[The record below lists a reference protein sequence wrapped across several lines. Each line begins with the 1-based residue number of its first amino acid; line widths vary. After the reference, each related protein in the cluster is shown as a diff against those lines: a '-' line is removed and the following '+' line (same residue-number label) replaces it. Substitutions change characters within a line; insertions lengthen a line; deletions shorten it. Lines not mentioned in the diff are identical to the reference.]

1 MNTSARHP
9 VGVQP
14 AEERIHNFD
23 EVSLGYDHATML
35 EEADRCLHCAAAP
48 CRKGWGEGGRK
59 RLILLGVCGTIYS
72 E

>member
-23 EVSLGYDHATML
+23 EVSQGYDHATML
-35 EEADRCLHCAAAP
+35 EEADRCLHCAAVP
-48 CRKGWGEGGRK
+48 R
-59 RLILLGVCGTIYS
+59 IYL
-72 E
+72 